1 MTYQSPNDSLFFFDM
16 MRSIQIL
23 TWEFIQNLPLVA
35 GLILALQFWR
45 QEQWGTAVATIMAG
59 SIIGSLLIRFTEAK
73 IVTKRREP
81 ISVTITN
88 IIVMSLLMLA
98 VVAYV
103 NASWS
108 NWQVD
113 LIVGALGGALL
124 SAAQNLAAKK
134 RIGVKHMLAFVFAF
148 SVALIVI
155 RTLVDILPTVATIL
169 LITIIVTVV
178 ISLVDYD
185 LLRSHT

>member
-1 MTYQSPNDSLFFFDM
+1 MTYQSPIGLFLLFDT
-16 MRSIQIL
+16 MRSIRIL
-23 TWEFIQNLPLVA
+23 TWEFIQNLPLVT
-35 GLILALQFWR
+35 GLTLAQQFWQ
-45 QEQWGTAVATIMAG
+45 QERWGAAVASIVVS

-73 IVTKRREP
+73 IITKRREP

-88 IIVMSLLMLA
+88 IIVMSLLMLI
-98 VVAYV
+98 VIAYL

-113 LIVGALGGALL
+113 LIVGVLVGALL
-124 SAAQNLAAKK
+124 SVAQNLAAKK

-148 SVALIVI
+148 PLALIVI
-155 RTLVDILPTVATIL
+155 RTLVDILPTAATIL
-169 LITIIVTVV
+169 LITIIVTIV
-178 ISLVDYD
+178 ISLLDYD